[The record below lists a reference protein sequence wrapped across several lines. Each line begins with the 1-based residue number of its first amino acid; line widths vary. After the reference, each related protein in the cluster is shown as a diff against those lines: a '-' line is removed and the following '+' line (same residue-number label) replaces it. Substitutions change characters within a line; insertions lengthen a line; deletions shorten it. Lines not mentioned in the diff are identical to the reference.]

1 MEPQWSRSLKSG
13 IRPDSA
19 SKPVGNV
26 IDQLLAEI
34 VSGSALAAIRTEL
47 GEAFAAR
54 APIDA
59 ACKPDCK
66 SNCTPGTLPAVLRI
80 AWQA

>member
-1 MEPQWSRSLKSG
+1 MKSG

-66 SNCTPGTLPAVLRI
+66 PNCTPGTLPAVLRI